1 MRIRFG
7 KRFKLPGG
15 TYMSIS
21 TGIGGKKR
29 RKTKKEEEE
38 SDAFWGM
45 IFSWILKLSLLCAA
59 VAFFWIPGPF
69 LALYYSKKLE
79 GEERTQKIKR
89 VLVFSG
95 ISLGIFLISIIY
107 NYASN

>member
-15 TYMSIS
+15 TYMSVS

-38 SDAFWGM
+38 SDAFWGK
-45 IFSWILKLSLLCAA
+45 IILFCLA
-59 VAFFWIPGPF
+59 VGFFWIPGPF

-79 GEERTQKIKR
+79 GEERSMKVKR
-89 VLVFSG
+89 TLIFTG
-95 ISLGIFLISIIY
+95 ISLAVFLASMII
-107 NYASN
+107 NYGGK

>member
-7 KRFKLPGG
+7 KRFKLPFG
-15 TYMSIS
+15 TYMSVS

-45 IFSWILKLSLLCAA
+45 IFSWFFKIGLFAIA
-59 VAFFWIPGPF
+59 VGFFWIPGPF

-79 GEERTQKIKR
+79 GEERSMKVKR
-89 VLVFSG
+89 TLIFAG
-95 ISLGIFLISIIY
+95 ISLFIFLTSTII
-107 NYASN
+107 NYGSK

>member
-7 KRFKLPGG
+7 KRFKLLGG
-15 TYMSIS
+15 TYMSVS

-38 SDAFWGM
+38 SDFFWGI
-45 IFSWILKLSLLCAA
+45 IFKIILFCL
-59 VAFFWIPGPF
+59 VVGFFWIPGPF

-79 GEERTQKIKR
+79 GEERSVKVKR
-89 VLVFSG
+89 TLIFAG
-95 ISLGIFLISIIY
+95 ISLSIFLVSTII
-107 NYASN
+107 NYGNK

>member
-1 MRIRFG
+1 MRIRIG

-15 TYMSIS
+15 TYMSVS
-21 TGIGGKKR
+21 TGIGGKRR

-45 IFSWILKLSLLCAA
+45 IFSWFLKIGMFAIA
-59 VAFFWIPGPF
+59 VGFFWIPGPF

-89 VLVFSG
+89 MLVFSG
-95 ISLGIFLISIIY
+95 ISLGIFLTSVIS
-107 NYASN
+107 NYMAK